1 MQERNK
7 KGLIATRNLAYCAM
21 LAAISVV
28 LARLLSFAPLP
39 EIRISLD
46 KFPLFMA
53 GMFFGPLTG
62 GIVGFVAD
70 VTGCLLSPFGFN
82 PIFCPPAIL
91 YGVFGGIF
99 RMFLSKKFTL
109 PRLAVSYLCP
119 VVLGSWL
126 YQSVALALVYSST
139 TFWEAFIV
147 NLGSR
152 GIQFAIILVLEVVI
166 IYLLT
171 KTKLFDRLG
180 IWPVKKKAKPSK
192 FEPNL

>member
-1 MQERNK
+1 MLAVR
-7 KGLIATRNLAYCAM
+7 ALAYCAM

-46 KFPLFMA
+46 KFPLFLA
-53 GMFFGPLTG
+53 GLFFGPLTG

-70 VTGCLLSPFGFN
+70 LTGCLLSPFGFN

-91 YGVFGGIF
+91 YGIFGGIF
-99 RMFLSKKFTL
+99 RILLTRKFTL
-109 PRLAVSYLCP
+109 PRLAVGYLCP

-126 YQSVALALVYSST
+126 YQSAALALVYSST
-139 TFWEAFIV
+139 TFWEAFV
-147 NLGSR
+147 FNLGSR
-152 GIQFAIILVLEVVI
+152 GIQFAIILVLEVTI
-166 IYLLT
+166 IYLLF
-171 KTKLFDRLG
+171 KTKVFDRLG
-180 IWPVKKKAKPSK
+180 VWPPKMKNKPTK